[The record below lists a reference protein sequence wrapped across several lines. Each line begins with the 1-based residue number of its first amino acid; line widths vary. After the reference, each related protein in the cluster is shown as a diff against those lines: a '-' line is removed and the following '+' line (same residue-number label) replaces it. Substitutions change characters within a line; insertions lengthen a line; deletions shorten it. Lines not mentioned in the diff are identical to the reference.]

1 MESNEI
7 SFFLFK
13 RVKFLKEQ
21 LERKW
26 VRFRSVIESFDLFSN
41 KRIELKKNT
50 ELGKKKTMRNSQI
63 KKKAKIRR
71 SSAPFRRRG
80 LEK

>member
-63 KKKAKIRR
+63 KKKGKNKKVLGTVP
-71 SSAPFRRRG
+71 SSRA
-80 LEK
+80 

>member
-41 KRIELKKNT
+41 KRIELKKTQNSA
-50 ELGKKKTMRNSQI
+50 KKKQCETR
-63 KKKAKIRR
+63 K
-71 SSAPFRRRG
+71 
-80 LEK
+80 